1 MVRAGDVVEPTD
13 AGILETLSKKVI
25 RDGEKRLMLAMLEN
39 ATEDFQKYVFATD
52 KKGKELFDF
61 AEGWILE
68 TDNPSFFSFNSICE
82 HLELRPR
89 LHAQRLH
96 ALEAS
101 QTQSAQRVRKKNR
114 LQGRVTSANLFPP
127 PARWSVNHVCRQW
140 IAGAQRNASMPA

>member
-68 TDNPSFFSFNSICE
+68 TDNPSFFSFNSICV
-82 HLELRPR
+82 HLDFDPEYMRKGFMR
-89 LHAQRLH
+89 WK
-96 ALEAS
+96 EAKLN
-101 QTQSAQRVRKKNR
+101 QSKECEKK
-114 LQGRVTSANLFPP
+114 TDFKA
-127 PARWSVNHVCRQW
+127 A
-140 IAGAQRNASMPA
+140 

>member
-1 MVRAGDVVEPTD
+1 MAVAWDVVEPTD

-82 HLELRPR
+82 HLDFDPEYMRKGFMR
-89 LHAQRLH
+89 WK
-96 ALEAS
+96 EAKLN
-101 QTQSAQRVRKKNR
+101 QSKECAKK
-114 LQGRVTSANLFPP
+114 TDPKA
-127 PARWSVNHVCRQW
+127 A
-140 IAGAQRNASMPA
+140 